1 MKKSVF
7 LGIIVTIFVTLN
19 ILLYSLTSID
29 FYYEDSE
36 LTLSSTN
43 DKIKEEIYEYIKIFD
58 KNIIESLQVYDNN
71 QEGLSNEQMIDISV
85 KYIISNKDKFSDD
98 IVHFSDEYIYEKD
111 GSMYFSNGYVDKG
124 TLKKVA
130 SEFFYNDDLDIENSI
145 YFDKNRNLV
154 PLLSIYGDISPYI
167 KYELVNFEEM
177 DYKNYSITIRYF
189 INNNYSFNIKYNVI
203 RDEYSEFGKY
213 SVLGIEFD

>member
-98 IVHFSDEYIYEKD
+98 IVHFYDEYIYEKD

>member
-1 MKKSVF
+1 MKKSIF

-71 QEGLSNEQMIDISV
+71 PEGLSNEQMIDISV
-85 KYIISNKDKFSDD
+85 KYIISNKDKFFDD
-98 IVHFSDEYIYEKD
+98 IVHFHDEYIYEKD
-111 GSMYFSNGYVDKG
+111 GSMYFSNGYVDKE

-130 SEFFYNDDLDIENSI
+130 SDFFYNDELDIENSI

-167 KYELVNFEEM
+167 KDELVNFEEM

>member
-71 QEGLSNEQMIDISV
+71 PEGLSNEQMIDISV

-98 IVHFSDEYIYEKD
+98 IVHFYDEYIYEKD
-111 GSMYFSNGYVDKG
+111 GSMYFSNGYVDKEV
-124 TLKKVA
+124 LKKVA
-130 SEFFYNDDLDIENSI
+130 SDFFYNDDLDIENSI

-167 KYELVNFEEM
+167 KDELVNFEEM

>member
-71 QEGLSNEQMIDISV
+71 PEGLSNEQMIDISV

-167 KYELVNFEEM
+167 KDELVNFEEM

-189 INNNYSFNIKYNVI
+189 INNNYSFNIKYNII

>member
-71 QEGLSNEQMIDISV
+71 PEGLSNEQMIDISV

-98 IVHFSDEYIYEKD
+98 IVHFYDEYIYEKD
-111 GSMYFSNGYVDKG
+111 GSMYFSNGYVDKEV
-124 TLKKVA
+124 LKKVA
-130 SEFFYNDDLDIENSI
+130 SDFFYNDDLDIENSI

-167 KYELVNFEEM
+167 KDELVNFEEM

-189 INNNYSFNIKYNVI
+189 INNNYSFNIKYNII